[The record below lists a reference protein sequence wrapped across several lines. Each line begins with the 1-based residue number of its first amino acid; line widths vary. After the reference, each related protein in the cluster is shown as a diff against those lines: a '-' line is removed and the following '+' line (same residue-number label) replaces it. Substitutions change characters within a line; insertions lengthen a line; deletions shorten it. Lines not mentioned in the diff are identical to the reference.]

1 MFNYTPEQL
10 QAARAAKSS
19 EELISL
25 AKEQGIDITV
35 EQAANFLNPPKGELS
50 DEELENVAG
59 GYCKQGGSEY
69 GREIV
74 TLVTPCVHGLK
85 KYMEDHWVGAEAHG
99 TRRCGSYH
107 FVSGQGGK
115 CGYLSYEKGIWYC
128 NYSRRWQEPY
138 GNIN

>member
-1 MFNYTPEQL
+1 MLNYTPEQL
-10 QAARAAKSS
+10 QAARAAKSP

-25 AKEQGIDITV
+25 AKEQDIDITV
-35 EQAANFLNPPKGELS
+35 EQAANFLNPPNGELS
-50 DEELENVAG
+50 DEELENVSG
-59 GYCKQGGSEY
+59 GYCKQGGY

-85 KYMEDHWVGAEAHG
+85 KYMEDTWVGPANSE
-99 TRRCGSYH
+99 RRKCGSYH
-107 FVSGQGGK
+107 VIHGGK